1 MKTTRAG
8 TAGAPF
14 AESMNLPMTNRLAD
28 ETSPYLLQHA
38 HNPVDWYPWGP
49 EALERARAED
59 RAILL
64 SVGYSACHWCHV
76 MERESFEDEATAAL
90 MNERFVCVKVDREE
104 RPDVDSIYMT
114 AVQQMTG
121 RGGWPMTVFIT
132 PQGAPFYGGT
142 YYPPEPRYG
151 MPSFRQVLLAVH
163 EAWRE
168 RRADVDRSAD
178 DLRELLRQNAA
189 VLPSASA
196 LDAGVLDRAHA
207 ELARRFD
214 PRWGGFGA
222 APKFP
227 QAMVLELLLRHW
239 KRTGSA
245 EALEMATLTLR
256 RMAEGGMYDHV
267 GGGFARYS
275 TDAQWLVPH
284 FEKMLYD
291 NALLARV
298 YLHAWQA
305 GGDPE
310 HRRVVEETLG
320 WVMREMTSSEG
331 GFYSA
336 LDADSEGEEGK
347 FYLWKADEVDALLG
361 EEDGPLF
368 RRYYD
373 VSDAGNFEGKNIL
386 HTAHTLDV
394 VAAAEGVSPER
405 LREVVDHG
413 RRVLYDAR
421 AKRIWPGLD
430 DKVLTSWNAMMLH
443 AFAEAARVL
452 ERDDWRE
459 AAVRNADLLL
469 GALRPG
475 GRLMRTYKERRA
487 KIPAFLEDHALL
499 VDALLAVYEATWDPR
514 WVREARALADEMLER
529 FWDDSA
535 GVFYDT
541 ASDAEE
547 LVVRPRD
554 VFDNATPSGTSA
566 AVMALL
572 RLGELVGEPRYRAV
586 AERALA
592 GSMELMAR
600 IPAGFG
606 HLLNALDFALA
617 TPTEVAIVG
626 DPASDDTRA
635 LLRTVSR
642 AYLPNAV
649 LAFRS
654 PDAGEDV
661 AELIPLLESRTAQ
674 AGRATAYVCE
684 RLACKQ
690 PVTEPAALAE
700 QLGIETKLG

>member
-1 MKTTRAG
+1 
-8 TAGAPF
+8 
-14 AESMNLPMTNRLAD
+14 MTNRLAH

-49 EALERARAED
+49 EALARAKDED
-59 RAILL
+59 RPILL

-76 MERESFEDEATAAL
+76 MERESFEDAATAAL
-90 MNERFVCVKVDREE
+90 MNQHFVCVKVDREE
-104 RPDVDSIYMT
+104 RPDVDSIYMA

-121 RGGWPMTVFIT
+121 RGGWPMTMFIT

-151 MPSFRQVLLAVH
+151 MPSFRQVLSAVW
-163 EAWRE
+163 EAWSE
-168 RRADVDRSAD
+168 RRADVERSAD
-178 DLRELLRQNAA
+178 ELREMLRQTAA
-189 VLPSASA
+189 VRPAASA
-196 LDAGVLDRAHA
+196 LDAAVLDHAAA

-227 QAMVLELLLRHW
+227 QPMVLELLLRHW
-239 KRTGSA
+239 KRTGSTH
-245 EALEMATLTLR
+245 ALEMAELTLR

-291 NALLARV
+291 NALLARA

-305 GGDPE
+305 TGDPD
-310 HRRVVEETLG
+310 HKRVVEETLG
-320 WVMREMTSSEG
+320 WVMREMTSPEG

-347 FYLWKADEVDALLG
+347 FYLWTAAEVGALLG
-361 EEDGPLF
+361 GDAPLF
-368 RRYYD
+368 RRCYD
-373 VSDAGNFEGKNIL
+373 VSEGGNFEGKNIL
-386 HTAHTLDV
+386 HTPRALDD
-394 VAAAEGVSPER
+394 VAAAEGMAPER
-405 LREVVDHG
+405 LREMLERA

-421 AKRIWPGLD
+421 AERVWPGLD

-459 AAVRNADLLL
+459 AAVRNAELLL

-475 GRLMRTYKERRA
+475 GRLMRTWKAGQA

-499 VDALLAVYEATWDPR
+499 VDALLALYEATWDPR
-514 WVREARALADEMLER
+514 WVREARSLADDLLAR
-529 FWDDSA
+529 FWDEDA
-535 GVFYDT
+535 GMFFDT
-541 ASDAEE
+541 AVDAEE

-554 VFDNATPSGTSA
+554 VFDNATPAGGSA
-566 AVMALL
+566 AMLALL
-572 RLGELVGEPRYRAV
+572 RLGELVGSGRYRQV

-592 GSMELMAR
+592 GSMEMAAR
-600 IPAGFG
+600 VPTGFG

-617 TPTEVAIVG
+617 TPTEIAIVG
-626 DPASDDTRA
+626 DPAADDTRA

-654 PDAGEDV
+654 PDAGDDI
-661 AELIPLLESRTAQ
+661 ATLIPLLEGRTARD
-674 AGRATAYVCE
+674 GRATAYVCE
-684 RLACKQ
+684 RLACQQ

-700 QLGIETKLG
+700 QLGIR